1 MIPCPVCETPNPPGA
16 PECATCGRTF
26 VVQAVGDAPA
36 GTLADLDLGRIDSS
50 GIAVNEPAIAD
61 LDLARAAPVNVV
73 ADVTPDLEL
82 GRSAPV
88 NVVADATPDVEQTA
102 VATKEWTPEAE
113 GPPVCRACG
122 TPHTD
127 PNSVFCANCGRRV
140 PVRAALTGIILDAV
154 PVGDPD
160 EKVKCHAC
168 GARVQLAEMCSDC
181 GMPMRRGA

>member
-1 MIPCPVCETPNPPGA
+1 MR
-16 PECATCGRTF
+16 AT
-26 VVQAVGDAPA
+26 
-36 GTLADLDLGRIDSS
+36 S
-50 GIAVNEPAIAD
+50 
-61 LDLARAAPVNVV
+61 RA
-73 ADVTPDLEL
+73 
-82 GRSAPV
+82 
-88 NVVADATPDVEQTA
+88 
-102 VATKEWTPEAE
+102 

-154 PVGDPD
+154 PVGDAD